1 MVAVVVV
8 MGGVE
13 LRTGMF
19 LSFPPVPAT
28 VHSVLPQSSAYSRQ
42 HEAHHIPLTIHQ
54 HGGLHPVVPSA
65 TYRPDY
71 IELFTKHSATVSS

>member
-19 LSFPPVPAT
+19 LSFPPIPAT
-28 VHSVLPQSSAYSRQ
+28 VHSVLPQSSAYSGLY
-42 HEAHHIPLTIHQ
+42 HIPLTIHQ
-54 HGGLHPVVPSA
+54 HGGLHPVVP
-65 TYRPDY
+65 
-71 IELFTKHSATVSS
+71 